1 MCLHRLAGGDPAL
14 SDLARRREE
23 LAVWLEQAENAVS
36 SLPVTA
42 TDRNLKEL
50 KVQENLKQVRV
61 SLIHGSS
68 ETSILALELLGK
80 CYFYGQ
86 R

>member
-1 MCLHRLAGGDPAL
+1 MCVCRLAGGDPAL
-14 SDLARRREE
+14 SELVRRREE
-23 LAVWLEQAENAVS
+23 LAVWLEQAENAVG

-50 KVQENLKQVRV
+50 KVKQNSKHARV

-68 ETSILALELLGK
+68 EISIPAQELLGK
-80 CYFYGQ
+80 YYFYGQ
-86 R
+86 L